1 MQSVDVDFDQDTVL
15 KCGGPASG
23 VQSPSLGWALNGRA
37 SEKTP
42 GFRLR
47 QHVRCFSSI
56 QSSGNGVGNGE
67 GEGGGEW
74 ESIPMSVCTVQYSV
88 DIGL

>member
-15 KCGGPASG
+15 KCGGAASG
-23 VQSPSLGWALNGRA
+23 VQSPSLGWALNERV
-37 SEKTP
+37 SEKIP

-47 QHVRCFSSI
+47 QHVRCFSSL
-56 QSSGNGVGNGE
+56 QSSGNGGGNGE
-67 GEGGGEW
+67 GEGGEY